1 MTPDEKLKRDIA
13 EYLAKGGTI
22 QQVDSSANAGAKI
35 AFISTGKGKIEYVD
49 KEMAKKRQ
57 EPNTSRPRGKK

>member
-22 QQVDSSANAGAKI
+22 QQVDSSANADANTRFRDTVNGPR
-35 AFISTGKGKIEYVD
+35 YVD
-49 KEMAKKRQ
+49 KALAEKRKPISNSKKRG
-57 EPNTSRPRGKK
+57 S